1 MSMVRLRAP
10 TLPAG
15 ELVCCGAPASSACAG
30 ETSDAWL
37 LQRASPALW
46 EPRPTPDPY
55 SQNVTAIVSSSARPR
70 DEGEANMRMLL
81 DTVRSIRKGPLQL
94 DAVHVVLFFDGLGGK
109 PGVTN
114 TMMERYASKIA
125 RVLLA
130 LDRTVSVLIAEK
142 WLHQANGMRC
152 VLEHATPPTRLLFA
166 IQDDTVLGGSGGPI
180 ERGTLFARLLTDPTV
195 EYVKFTSHR
204 DCTDPR
210 THRMRSGL
218 EPCTVHPQTPLLH
231 QTNRWLDRPHLA
243 TREHYEAR
251 LFAGLPRAAKVTP
264 EQWLDQRAR
273 LKGANWPLWTYG
285 RRGEMEHD
293 LHWPVLVE
301 GRLVSKEFL
310 TRQVGVLNGSERYA
324 HSYLIHAY
332 RGPTQDVKIRQIERQ
347 EFRAHNPLAWTVE
360 DGLSAEELGETKG
373 NKGTPARAPSRTP
386 KVPSRTPK
394 GDAARRRPK

>member
-130 LDRTVSVLIAEK
+130 LDRTVSVLIA
-142 WLHQANGMRC
+142 
-152 VLEHATPPTRLLFA
+152 
-166 IQDDTVLGGSGGPI
+166 
-180 ERGTLFARLLTDPTV
+180 
-195 EYVKFTSHR
+195 
-204 DCTDPR
+204 
-210 THRMRSGL
+210 
-218 EPCTVHPQTPLLH
+218 
-231 QTNRWLDRPHLA
+231 
-243 TREHYEAR
+243 
-251 LFAGLPRAAKVTP
+251 
-264 EQWLDQRAR
+264 
-273 LKGANWPLWTYG
+273 
-285 RRGEMEHD
+285 
-293 LHWPVLVE
+293 
-301 GRLVSKEFL
+301 
-310 TRQVGVLNGSERYA
+310 
-324 HSYLIHAY
+324 
-332 RGPTQDVKIRQIERQ
+332 
-347 EFRAHNPLAWTVE
+347 
-360 DGLSAEELGETKG
+360 
-373 NKGTPARAPSRTP
+373 
-386 KVPSRTPK
+386 
-394 GDAARRRPK
+394 